1 MPFFVHLCK
10 LVESY
15 QIAPQWQRLSGT
27 HYCKDQH
34 TDQHRIGAQ
43 EIFVECNQIR
53 MSTGNKLKWGE
64 MGVKC
69 HI

>member
-1 MPFFVHLCK
+1 MSFFVHLRK

-15 QIAPQWQRLSGT
+15 QVAPQWQRLSGT

-43 EIFVECNQIR
+43 EIFVECNQI
-53 MSTGNKLKWGE
+53 STGNKLKWEG
-64 MGVKC
+64 MGVE
-69 HI
+69 